1 MLWTTETIIFFQ
13 MIANVFT
20 QRKQPYLW
28 FIANNDRNI
37 LWGHNAD
44 NYFLNLS
51 WNVHTYYLHSTIFT
65 TSSEADNGK
74 FNVTVHKWN
83 NSRNRGS
90 NADNY
95 FLNLS

>member
-13 MIANVFT
+13 IIANVFT

-37 LWGHNAD
+37 LWG
-44 NYFLNLS
+44 
-51 WNVHTYYLHSTIFT
+51 IFT

-74 FNVTVHKWN
+74 FNVTVYKGN
-83 NSRNRGS
+83 NSKNRGS